1 MIPEDAVEMGRRH
14 LNMEEYKK
22 KKEKKEIWNKPRKK
36 RKGHILNMWCQKVH
50 NPISKWILPPD
61 AGGIYWQRARC
72 FPPPVFIAMISIL
85 QLGIFVYY
93 TFWKPQEEWNT
104 PEMGIWESPFIYRP
118 DKRKQAWRF
127 ISYMMVHVGFQHIF
141 GNVLMQLLL
150 GLPLEMVHKGHRVGL
165 VYLSGVFAGSLGS
178 SVCEPFQALV
188 GASGGVYA
196 LTGGYFMNIL
206 VGFTSLFFLPVV
218 FDMGFAFFRKFMAP
232 PDGSPVSVVA
242 HIAGGLAGMTVGFTV
257 FSCFEKELLK
267 DRMFWVTIIG
277 YFVCVLLAVFFN
289 IFLSPVD
296 FL

>member
-1 MIPEDAVEMGRRH
+1 MIPEDLVEMGRRH
-14 LNMEEYKK
+14 QNVEEYKK
-22 KKEKKEIWNKPRKK
+22 KKEKKEIGNQPRKE

-50 NPISKWILPPD
+50 NPISKWILPPG

-72 FPPPVFIAMISIL
+72 FPPPVFIAIISIL

-127 ISYMMVHVGFQHIF
+127 ISYMMVHVGFQHIC

-196 LTGGYFMNIL
+196 LTGGYFMNVL
-206 VGFTSLFFLPVV
+206 VLHLTWDLP
-218 FDMGFAFFRKFMAP
+218 
-232 PDGSPVSVVA
+232 SSEN
-242 HIAGGLAGMTVGFTV
+242 LWLLQVGPRCPC
-257 FSCFEKELLK
+257 SSHCWWL
-267 DRMFWVTIIG
+267 DRDDCRFHCI
-277 YFVCVLLAVFFN
+277 
-289 IFLSPVD
+289 
-296 FL
+296 